1 MGDVVGGLFGGLFGD
16 EPDYV
21 GDSIE
26 AQKRSLAEAMEK
38 GRILA
43 DSQYTRNLRAAYD
56 TAALNRY
63 NQITPYGSLTWY
75 NTNDPQEADRLADE
89 DRFNSFVNELMGD
102 QSMGSENN
110 KNLDTMIWAADKFLG
125 SDPEAARVAM
135 NMMNNGTLAQ
145 IARDQYQPP
154 DEGEMSAL
162 DAYNHNFQ
170 QQKAAH
176 QQAVRDFQ
184 QPNGDVGIGT
194 VRQFKDPTL
203 EQEQK

>member
-1 MGDVVGGLFGGLFGD
+1 
-16 EPDYV
+16 
-21 GDSIE
+21 
-26 AQKRSLAEAMEK
+26 MEN
-38 GRILA
+38 GRPLA

-75 NTNDPQEADRLADE
+75 NTNDPQEADRLAEE
-89 DRFNSFVNELMGD
+89 DRFNSFVNELMG
-102 QSMGSENN
+102 SEND
-110 KNLDTMIWAADKFLG
+110 KNLNTMIWAADKFLG
-125 SDPEAARVAM
+125 SDPEAARAAM
-135 NMMNNGTLAQ
+135 NMMNNGTLTQ
-145 IARDQYQPP
+145 IAKDQYQPP
-154 DEGEMSAL
+154 GEGEMSAL
-162 DAYNHNFQ
+162 DLYNHNFQ

-203 EQEQK
+203 EQEKK

>member
-1 MGDVVGGLFGGLFGD
+1 MGDVVGGLFGD

-75 NTNDPQEADRLADE
+75 NTNDPQEAQRLAE
-89 DRFNSFVNELMGD
+89 NDRMNSFVNQLIGGD
-102 QSMGSENN
+102 KE
-110 KNLDTMIWAADKFLG
+110 KNLNTMIWAADKFLG
-125 SDPEAARVAM
+125 SDPAAARAAM
-135 NMMNNGTLAQ
+135 NMMNNGTLTQ
-145 IARDQYQPP
+145 IAKDQYQPP
-154 DEGEMSAL
+154 GEGEMSAL
-162 DAYNHNFQ
+162 DAYNQNFQ
-170 QQKAAH
+170 KQKAAH
-176 QQAVRDFQ
+176 QQAVQNFQ
-184 QPNGDVGIGT
+184 QPNGEVGIGT

-203 EQEQK
+203 EQEKK

>member
-1 MGDVVGGLFGGLFGD
+1 MGDVVGGLFGD

-75 NTNDPQEADRLADE
+75 NTNDPQEAQRLAE
-89 DRFNSFVNELMGD
+89 NDRMNSFVNQLMGGEKD
-102 QSMGSENN
+102 
-110 KNLDTMIWAADKFLG
+110 KNLNTMIWAADKFLG
-125 SDPEAARVAM
+125 SDPAAARAAM
-135 NMMNNGTLAQ
+135 NMINNGSLTQ
-145 IARDQYQPP
+145 IAKDQYQPP
-154 DEGEMSAL
+154 GEGEMSAL
-162 DAYNHNFQ
+162 DAYNQNFQ
-170 QQKAAH
+170 KQKAAH
-176 QQAVRDFQ
+176 QQAVQNFQ
-184 QPNGDVGIGT
+184 QPNGEVGIGT
-194 VRQFKDPTL
+194 IRQFKDPTL
-203 EQEQK
+203 EQAQK

>member
-1 MGDVVGGLFGGLFGD
+1 MGDVVGGLFGD

-43 DSQYTRNLRAAYD
+43 DSQYSRNLRAAYD

-75 NTNDPQEADRLADE
+75 NTNDPQEAQRLAE
-89 DRFNSFVNELMGD
+89 GDRFNSFVNQLMGGEKD
-102 QSMGSENN
+102 
-110 KNLDTMIWAADKFLG
+110 KNLNTMIWAADKFLG
-125 SDPEAARVAM
+125 SDPAAARAAM
-135 NMMNNGTLAQ
+135 NMINNGTLTQ
-145 IARDQYQPP
+145 IAKDQYQPP
-154 DEGEMSAL
+154 GEGEMSAL
-162 DAYNHNFQ
+162 DAYNQNFQ
-170 QQKAAH
+170 KQKAAH
-176 QQAVRDFQ
+176 QQAVQNFQ
-184 QPNGDVGIGT
+184 QPNGEVGIGT

-203 EQEQK
+203 EQEKK

>member
-1 MGDVVGGLFGGLFGD
+1 MGDVVGGLFGD

-43 DSQYTRNLRAAYD
+43 DSQYSRNLRAAYD

-75 NTNDPQEADRLADE
+75 NTNDPQEAQRLAE
-89 DRFNSFVNELMGD
+89 NDRMNSFVNQLMGGEKD
-102 QSMGSENN
+102 
-110 KNLDTMIWAADKFLG
+110 KNLNTMIWAADKFLG
-125 SDPEAARVAM
+125 SDPAAARAAM
-135 NMMNNGTLAQ
+135 NMINNGSLTQ
-145 IARDQYQPP
+145 IAKDQYQPP
-154 DEGEMSAL
+154 GEGEMSAL
-162 DAYNHNFQ
+162 DAYNQNFQ
-170 QQKAAH
+170 KQKAAH
-176 QQAVRDFQ
+176 QQAMQNYQ
-184 QPNGDVGIGT
+184 QPNGEVGIGT

-203 EQEQK
+203 EQVQK

>member
-1 MGDVVGGLFGGLFGD
+1 MGDVVGGLFGD

-75 NTNDPQEADRLADE
+75 NTNDPQEAQRLAE
-89 DRFNSFVNELMGD
+89 NDRMNSFVNQLMGGEKD
-102 QSMGSENN
+102 
-110 KNLDTMIWAADKFLG
+110 KNLNTMIWAADKFLG
-125 SDPEAARVAM
+125 SDPAAARAAM
-135 NMMNNGTLAQ
+135 NMINNGSLTQ
-145 IARDQYQPP
+145 IAKAQYQPP
-154 DEGEMSAL
+154 GEGEMSAL
-162 DAYNHNFQ
+162 DAYNQNFQ
-170 QQKAAH
+170 KQKAAH

-184 QPNGDVGIGT
+184 QPNGEVGIGT

-203 EQEQK
+203 EQEKK

>member
-1 MGDVVGGLFGGLFGD
+1 MGGLVEGLFGD

-38 GRILA
+38 GRTLA

-75 NTNDPQEADRLADE
+75 NTNDPLEADRLAEE
-89 DRFNSFVNELMGD
+89 DRFNSFVNQL
-102 QSMGSENN
+102 MGSEND
-110 KNLDTMIWAADKFLG
+110 KNLNTMIWAADKFLG

-135 NMMNNGTLAQ
+135 NMMNNGTLTQ
-145 IARDQYQPP
+145 IAKDQYQPP
-154 DEGEMSAL
+154 GEGEMSAL

-170 QQKAAH
+170 TQRAAH
-176 QQAVRDFQ
+176 QQAMREFQ
-184 QPNGDVGIGT
+184 QPNGEIGIGT

-203 EQEQK
+203 EQEKK

>member
-1 MGDVVGGLFGGLFGD
+1 MGDVFGGLFGD

-38 GRILA
+38 GRTLA

-75 NTNDPQEADRLADE
+75 NTNDPLEADRLAEE
-89 DRFNSFVNELMGD
+89 DRFNSFVNQL
-102 QSMGSENN
+102 MGSEND
-110 KNLDTMIWAADKFLG
+110 KNLNTMIWAADKFLG
-125 SDPEAARVAM
+125 SDPEAARAAM
-135 NMMNNGTLAQ
+135 NMMNNGTLTQ
-145 IARDQYQPP
+145 IAKDQYQPP
-154 DEGEMSAL
+154 GEGEMSAL
-162 DAYNHNFQ
+162 DLYNHNFQ
-170 QQKAAH
+170 QQRAAH
-176 QQAVRDFQ
+176 QQAVREFQ
-184 QPNGDVGIGT
+184 QPNGEIGIGT

-203 EQEQK
+203 EQEKK

>member
-1 MGDVVGGLFGGLFGD
+1 MGDVFGGLFGD

-38 GRILA
+38 GRTLA
-43 DSQYTRNLRAAYD
+43 DSQYARNLRAAYD

-75 NTNDPQEADRLADE
+75 NTNDPQEADRLAEE
-89 DRFNSFVNELMGD
+89 DRFNSFVNELMG
-102 QSMGSENN
+102 SEKD
-110 KNLDTMIWAADKFLG
+110 KNLNTMIWAADKFLG
-125 SDPEAARVAM
+125 SDPEAARAAM
-135 NMMNNGTLAQ
+135 NMMNNGTLTK
-145 IARDQYQPP
+145 IAKDQYQPP
-154 DEGEMSAL
+154 GEGEMSAL
-162 DAYNHNFQ
+162 DLYNHNFQ

-176 QQAVRDFQ
+176 QQAMRDFQ

-203 EQEQK
+203 EQEKK

>member
-1 MGDVVGGLFGGLFGD
+1 MGDVVGGLFGD

-43 DSQYTRNLRAAYD
+43 DSQYSRNLRAAYD

-75 NTNDPQEADRLADE
+75 NTNDPQEAQRLAE
-89 DRFNSFVNELMGD
+89 NDRMNSFVNQLMGGEKD
-102 QSMGSENN
+102 
-110 KNLDTMIWAADKFLG
+110 KNLNTMIWAADKFLG
-125 SDPEAARVAM
+125 SDPAAARAAM
-135 NMMNNGTLAQ
+135 NMINNGTLTQ
-145 IARDQYQPP
+145 IAKDQYQPP
-154 DEGEMSAL
+154 GEGEMSAL
-162 DAYNHNFQ
+162 DAYNQNFQ
-170 QQKAAH
+170 KQKAAH
-176 QQAVRDFQ
+176 QQAMQNYQ
-184 QPNGDVGIGT
+184 QPNGEVGIGT

-203 EQEQK
+203 EQTQK

>member
-1 MGDVVGGLFGGLFGD
+1 MGDVVGGLFGD

-75 NTNDPQEADRLADE
+75 NTNDPQEAQRLAE
-89 DRFNSFVNELMGD
+89 NDRMNSFVNQLMGGEKD
-102 QSMGSENN
+102 
-110 KNLDTMIWAADKFLG
+110 KNLNTMIWAADKFLG
-125 SDPEAARVAM
+125 SDPAAARAAM
-135 NMMNNGTLAQ
+135 NMINNGSLTQ
-145 IARDQYQPP
+145 IAKDQYQPP
-154 DEGEMSAL
+154 GEGEMSAL
-162 DAYNHNFQ
+162 DAYNQNFQ
-170 QQKAAH
+170 KQKAAH

-184 QPNGDVGIGT
+184 QPNGEVGIGT

-203 EQEQK
+203 EQEKK

>member
-1 MGDVVGGLFGGLFGD
+1 MGDIVGGLFGD

-21 GDSIE
+21 GDNLE

-43 DSQYTRNLRAAYD
+43 DSQYARNLRAAYD

-75 NTNDPQEADRLADE
+75 NTNDPQEAQRLAE
-89 DRFNSFVNELMGD
+89 NDRMNSFVNQLMGGEKD
-102 QSMGSENN
+102 
-110 KNLDTMIWAADKFLG
+110 KNLNTMIWAADKFLG
-125 SDPEAARVAM
+125 SDPAAARAAM
-135 NMMNNGTLAQ
+135 TMINNGTLAQ

-154 DEGEMSAL
+154 GEGEMSAL
-162 DAYNHNFQ
+162 DAYNQNFQ
-170 QQKAAH
+170 KQKAAH
-176 QQAVRDFQ
+176 QQAVQNFQ
-184 QPNGDVGIGT
+184 QPNGEVGIGT

-203 EQEQK
+203 EQEKK

>member
-1 MGDVVGGLFGGLFGD
+1 MGDVFGGLFGD

-38 GRILA
+38 GRTLA

-75 NTNDPQEADRLADE
+75 NTNDPLEADRLAEE
-89 DRFNSFVNELMGD
+89 DRFNSFVNQL
-102 QSMGSENN
+102 MGSEND
-110 KNLDTMIWAADKFLG
+110 KNLNTMIWAADKFLG

-135 NMMNNGTLAQ
+135 NMMNNGTLTQ
-145 IARDQYQPP
+145 IAKDQYQPP
-154 DEGEMSAL
+154 GEGEMSAL
-162 DAYNHNFQ
+162 DLYNHNFQ
-170 QQKAAH
+170 QQRAAH
-176 QQAVRDFQ
+176 QQAVREFQ
-184 QPNGDVGIGT
+184 QPNGEIGIGT

-203 EQEQK
+203 EQEKK

>member
-1 MGDVVGGLFGGLFGD
+1 MGDVIGGLFGD

-26 AQKRSLAEAMEK
+26 AQKRSLSEAMEK
-38 GRILA
+38 GRTLA
-43 DSQYTRNLRAAYD
+43 DSQYVRNLRAAYD

-75 NTNDPQEADRLADE
+75 NTNDPQEAQRLAEE
-89 DRFNSFVNELMGD
+89 DRFNSFVNQL
-102 QSMGSENN
+102 MGSEND
-110 KNLDTMIWAADKFLG
+110 KNLNTMIWAADKFLG
-125 SDPEAARVAM
+125 SDPEAARAAM
-135 NMMNNGTLAQ
+135 NMMNNGTLTQ

-154 DEGEMSAL
+154 GEGEMSAL

-170 QQKAAH
+170 LQKAAH
-176 QQAVRDFQ
+176 QQVMRDFQ
-184 QPNGDVGIGT
+184 QPNGDIGIGT

-203 EQEQK
+203 EQGNK

>member
-1 MGDVVGGLFGGLFGD
+1 MGDVVGGLFGD

-26 AQKRSLAEAMEK
+26 AQKRSLTEAMEK
-38 GRILA
+38 GRTLA

-75 NTNDPQEADRLADE
+75 NTNDPQEADRLAEE
-89 DRFNSFVNELMGD
+89 DRFNSFVNQL
-102 QSMGSENN
+102 MGSEND
-110 KNLDTMIWAADKFLG
+110 KNLNTMIWAADKFLG

-135 NMMNNGTLAQ
+135 NMMNNGTLTQ

-154 DEGEMSAL
+154 GEGEMSAL

-170 QQKAAH
+170 LQKAAH
-176 QQAVRDFQ
+176 QQAMRDFQ

-203 EQEQK
+203 GQAQK